1 MKTLNLTCSKR
12 KISSK
17 PVILL
22 ILWNVLML
30 LHVNSIQYSGETV
43 YLNINVEHRQSQY
56 IFYSIALCLI
66 FLSYPLFGL
75 LADVKT
81 GRYKTIIVGV
91 HFSFLSWII
100 TGLSCIIKTYL
111 PEYDTLSLVAVS
123 IAFILGLIGSC
134 CFHSNVIQF
143 SFDQVIGASA
153 DELSAIIY
161 CYAVCM
167 PLCYLLFE
175 IGQCLFEQFFIMSYV
190 VSGIAVSAI
199 LITNYLFK
207 HWLDTIPHIVNPVK
221 RISQVLNYARK
232 NKYPRN
238 RSALTYWEEDYP
250 SRLDLGKDK
259 YGGPFSEEQ
268 VEDVKTVLRLI
279 PLLISVVGVECTGD
293 LIISDFLLPNKTS
306 QFILCCVNNDSL
318 YFVVAVVLTLLYH
331 FLIYPY
337 FYKFIPS
344 MLKRISL
351 GLIIALLTT
360 LYYVVMLACRE
371 SFNINSNSYKAFIA
385 PQILHGI
392 SFAFIF
398 PTSLEFTIAQCPHEM
413 RGFLIGLWYAALR
426 LGDLINISGKYPF
439 NCQGEMH
446 CQSLYYHVLKS
457 VIILIILIIF
467 LILAKCYKFRVR
479 EKEVNIHLIAEE
491 HYERYLDQ
499 EDQYRREMGEHYER
513 YLDQEDQYRREMGL
527 SLEST
532 D

>member
-1 MKTLNLTCSKR
+1 MKTLSLTCSMR
-12 KISSK
+12 KIYSK
-17 PVILL
+17 SVILL
-22 ILWNVLML
+22 ILWHFLML
-30 LHVNSIQYSGETV
+30 VHVNLFLYIGE
-43 YLNINVEHRQSQY
+43 IFNVKYHQIQY
-56 IFYSIALCLI
+56 IFYSIGLCLLC
-66 FLSYPLFGL
+66 FSFPLFGL

-100 TGLSCIIKTYL
+100 TGLTIIIKTYL
-111 PEYDTLSLVAVS
+111 PEYDTLSLITLT
-123 IAFILGLIGSC
+123 IAFILELIGSC
-134 CFHSNVIQF
+134 CFYSNIVQF
-143 SFDQVIGASA
+143 SLDQVIGASA
-153 DELSAIIY
+153 DELSTIIY
-161 CYAVCM
+161 WDAVCI
-167 PLCYLLFE
+167 LLANLISK
-175 IGQCLFEQFFIMSYV
+175 IGQCLHLFEKFLIIVYV
-190 VSGIAVSAI
+190 ISGFTVSVV

-207 HWLDTIPHIVNPVK
+207 HWLDTTPHIVNPVK

-232 NKYPRN
+232 NKYPIN

-279 PLLISVVGVECTGD
+279 PLLISIVGVECAGE
-293 LIISDFLLPNKTS
+293 LIIISFLHGNETS
-306 QFILCCVNNDSL
+306 QFILCFVNNDSL
-318 YFVVAVVLTLLYH
+318 YLSVAVVLILLCH
-331 FLIYPY
+331 LLIYPC

-344 MLKRISL
+344 MLKRIGL
-351 GLIIALLTT
+351 GLIFALLII
-360 LYYVVMLACRE
+360 LYYVVMLACRD
-371 SFNINSNSYKAFIA
+371 SFNINTTSYKAFIV

-392 SFAFIF
+392 AMALTF

-413 RGFLIGLWYAALR
+413 RGFLIGLWNAAIA
-426 LGDLINISGKYPF
+426 LGDLIKDSGKYPF
-439 NCQGEMH
+439 SCQGETR

-467 LILAKCYKFRVR
+467 LILAKHYKFRVR
-479 EKEVNIHLIAEE
+479 ENEVNIHLIAEE

-499 EDQYRREMGEHYER
+499 EDHYRK
-513 YLDQEDQYRREMGL
+513 EMGL

>member
-1 MKTLNLTCSKR
+1 MKALCLTCSKR

-17 PVILL
+17 SVILL
-22 ILWNVLML
+22 ILWHALML
-30 LHVNSIQYSGETV
+30 VHVNSMQYVGETV
-43 YLNINVEHRQSQY
+43 YLNINVEHHQSQY
-56 IFYSIALCLI
+56 IFYSITLCLI
-66 FLSYPLFGL
+66 FLSYPFFGL

-81 GRYKTIIVGV
+81 GRYKTIITGV
-91 HFSFLSWII
+91 HFSFLSWIVI
-100 TGLSCIIKTYL
+100 GLTIIIKKYF
-111 PEYDTLSLVAVS
+111 PEHDTLSLIALS
-123 IAFILGLIGSC
+123 IVFILGLIGSC
-134 CFHSNVIQF
+134 CFYSNIVQF
-143 SFDQVIGASA
+143 SLDQVIGASA
-153 DELSAIIY
+153 DELSTIIY
-161 CYAVCM
+161 WHAVCI
-167 PLCYLLFE
+167 PLADLIFKT
-175 IGQCLFEQFFIMSYV
+175 GQCLFGHFFIISYV
-190 VSGIAVSAI
+190 LSGSTISVV

-207 HWLDTIPHIVNPVK
+207 HWLDTTPHIVNPVK

-279 PLLISVVGVECTGD
+279 PLLISLVGVECVGE
-293 LIISDFLLPNKTS
+293 LIMSDYLLPNKTS
-306 QFILCCVNNDSL
+306 LFILCYINNDSL
-318 YFVVAVVLTLLYH
+318 YILIAEVLILLYLL
-331 FLIYPY
+331 LIYPC

-344 MLKRISL
+344 MLKRIGL

-360 LYYVVMLACRE
+360 LYYVIMLACRE
-371 SFNINSNSYKAFIA
+371 SFNINTTSYKALIV

-392 SFAFIF
+392 ALAFIF

-413 RGFLIGLWYAALR
+413 RGFLIGLWNAALR

-439 NCQGEMH
+439 NCQGEIH

-467 LILAKCYKFRVR
+467 LILAKRYKFRVR
-479 EKEVNIHLIAEE
+479 EDEVNIHLIAEE

-499 EDQYRREMGEHYER
+499 EDQYRREMG
-513 YLDQEDQYRREMGL
+513 L

>member
-1 MKTLNLTCSKR
+1 MKTLCLTCSKR
-12 KISSK
+12 RISSK
-17 PVILL
+17 SVILL
-22 ILWNVLML
+22 ILWHFLML
-30 LHVNSIQYSGETV
+30 VHVNLLLYVGETV
-43 YLNINVEHRQSQY
+43 YHKSNIKHHLIQY
-56 IFYSIALCLI
+56 VFYNIELCLSC
-66 FLSYPLFGL
+66 FSFPLFGL

-91 HFSFLSWII
+91 HFSFFSWII
-100 TGLSCIIKTYL
+100 IGLTVIIKSYL
-111 PEYDTLSLVAVS
+111 PEYDTLSLIALS
-123 IAFILGLIGSC
+123 IAFILEVIGSC
-134 CFHSNVIQF
+134 FFYSNIIQF
-143 SFDQVIGASA
+143 SLDQVIGASA
-153 DELSAIIY
+153 DELSAIVY
-161 CYAVCM
+161 WHAVCT
-167 PLCYLLFE
+167 PLSYLVFE
-175 IGQCLFEQFFIMSYV
+175 IGQCLFEEFLIISYV
-190 VSGIAVSAI
+190 LSGFTISVV

-207 HWLDTIPHIVNPVK
+207 HWLDTTPHIVNPVK
-221 RISQVLNYARK
+221 RISQILNYARK

-268 VEDVKTVLRLI
+268 VEDVKTVLSLI
-279 PLLISVVGVECTGD
+279 PLLISIVCVECAGELTMNT
-293 LIISDFLLPNKTS
+293 FLLPNKTS
-306 QFILCCVNNDSL
+306 QFILCFVNNDSL
-318 YFVVAVVLTLLYH
+318 YLLVALILILFYH
-331 FLIYPY
+331 LLIYPC

-344 MLKRISL
+344 MLKRIGL

-371 SFNINSNSYKAFIA
+371 SFNINTTSYKALIV

-392 SFAFIF
+392 AFAFIF

-413 RGFLIGLWYAALR
+413 RGFLIGLWCTAFE
-426 LGDLINISGKYPF
+426 LGNIININGKYPF
-439 NCQGEMH
+439 SCQGEIH

-479 EKEVNIHLIAEE
+479 ENEVNIHLIAEE

-499 EDQYRREMGEHYER
+499 EDQYRSEME
-513 YLDQEDQYRREMGL
+513 L

>member
-1 MKTLNLTCSKR
+1 MTFH
-12 KISSK
+12 I
-17 PVILL
+17 
-22 ILWNVLML
+22 
-30 LHVNSIQYSGETV
+30 NSIQYVGETV
-43 YLNINVEHRQSQY
+43 YVNSNIDHQSQY

-66 FLSYPLFGL
+66 CLSFPLFGL

-91 HFSFLSWII
+91 HFSFMPWII
-100 TGLSCIIKTYL
+100 TGLSIIIKSYL
-111 PEYDTLSLVAVS
+111 PEYDTLSLIALN
-123 IAFILGLIGSC
+123 IAFILELIGSC
-134 CFHSNVIQF
+134 CFYSNLVQF
-143 SFDQVIGASA
+143 ILDQVIGASA

-175 IGQCLFEQFFIMSYV
+175 VGQCLFELFFIMSYV
-190 VSGIAVSAI
+190 MSGIAVSVV

-207 HWLDTIPHIVNPVK
+207 HWLDTTPHIVNPVK

-238 RSALTYWEEDYP
+238 RSTLTYWEEDYP
-250 SRLDLGKDK
+250 SRLDLGKEK

-293 LIISDFLLPNKTS
+293 LIISDILLPNKTS

-318 YFVVAVVLTLLYH
+318 NFLVAVVLILLYH

-337 FYKFIPS
+337 FNKFIPS
-344 MLKRISL
+344 MLKRIFL
-351 GLIIALLTT
+351 GVIIALLTT
-360 LYYVVMLACRE
+360 LYYVVMLA
-371 SFNINSNSYKAFIA
+371 SFNVNSNSYKVLIA
-385 PQILHGI
+385 PQILQGI
-392 SFAFIF
+392 SFAFIY

-413 RGFLIGLWYAALR
+413 RGFLIGLWYAALQ
-426 LGDLINISGKYPF
+426 LGAFINISGKYPF
-439 NCQGEMH
+439 NCQGEIH
-446 CQSLYYHVLKS
+446 CQSRYYHVLKS
-457 VIILIILIIF
+457 AIILIILIIF
-467 LILAKCYKFRVR
+467 LILAKRYKFRVR
-479 EKEVNIHLIAEE
+479 ENEVNIHLIAEE

-499 EDQYRREMGEHYER
+499 EDQYRREMG
-513 YLDQEDQYRREMGL
+513 L
-527 SLEST
+527 SFETT